1 MSRRAGTSFA
11 DVTPA
16 SSANL
21 ACLKPVCLDD
31 LNDAAALQ
39 TRRDRKYLIPE
50 TELSW
55 LVDRLSCDAVALE
68 ISGRR
73 SFQYE
78 SVYFDTPSLQSYL
91 AAARG
96 RPHRIKVRTRTY
108 MDSGRC
114 ALEVKQRDGRGR
126 TVKHRTDYP
135 SERRRELDERGQS
148 FVDSIVGPG
157 RVSSDLRPV
166 LTTRYSRSTLL
177 LLRSNS
183 RVTIDT
189 NLRWSSA
196 DGAVIRLTKVVLLET
211 KSEGRPSIA
220 DRLLWS
226 RQHRPIT
233 ISKYATGMAAFDPA
247 LPANK
252 WNRVLRE
259 HFGWAPSRIA

>member
-1 MSRRAGTSFA
+1 MSRRASTLLA
-11 DVTPA
+11 DVRPA

-31 LNDAAALQ
+31 LNAAAALQ

-50 TELSW
+50 AELPW
-55 LVDRLSCDAVALE
+55 LVDRLSCDAAVLE
-68 ISGRR
+68 IGDQR
-73 SFQYE
+73 SFRYE

-114 ALEVKQRDGRGR
+114 ALEVKQRDSRGR

-135 SERRRELDERGQS
+135 SERRCELDERGRS
-148 FVDSIVGPG
+148 FVDSVVGPG
-157 RVSSDLRPV
+157 RVNDLRPV

-196 DGAVIRLTKVVLLET
+196 NGTVIRLTNLVLLET
-211 KSEGRPSIA
+211 KSEGRPSVA

-233 ISKYATGMAAFDPA
+233 ISKYATGMAAIDPA

-259 HFGWAPSRIA
+259 HFGWAPFRFA